1 MFSDCFFREASFA
14 TLDFALP
21 DVNDDPAFGD
31 ATLDALLGSNLELE
45 VQQGDEYSIRDTLE
59 FGTPYTVLQFEFQV
73 MGASQI
79 EVVLETLVGEFPAPV
94 GVFLL
99 FTVSTAIY
107 MYISIAHNH
116 AHAPFLLFSFSLT
129 LTRTSSVTSPRRWVR
144 ECRTSCEWPLES
156 STHLLQFAFAKSSCA
171 SALNS

>member
-1 MFSDCFFREASFA
+1 MLSDCFFREASFA

-21 DVNDDPAFGD
+21 DVNNNPAFGD

-94 GVFLL
+94 GVLPL
-99 FTVSTAIY
+99 FAVSTAIFQLSTI
-107 MYISIAHNH
+107 MLM
-116 AHAPFLLFSFSLT
+116 LLFYCFL
-129 LTRTSSVTSPRRWVR
+129 SV
-144 ECRTSCEWPLES
+144 
-156 STHLLQFAFAKSSCA
+156 
-171 SALNS
+171 

>member
-1 MFSDCFFREASFA
+1 M
-14 TLDFALP
+14 DFALP
-21 DVNDDPAFGD
+21 DVNDNPAFGD

-94 GVFLL
+94 GVPPL
-99 FTVSTAIY
+99 FTVSTAIFQLSTI
-107 MYISIAHNH
+107 MLM
-116 AHAPFLLFSFSLT
+116 LLFYCFL
-129 LTRTSSVTSPRRWVR
+129 SV
-144 ECRTSCEWPLES
+144 
-156 STHLLQFAFAKSSCA
+156 
-171 SALNS
+171 